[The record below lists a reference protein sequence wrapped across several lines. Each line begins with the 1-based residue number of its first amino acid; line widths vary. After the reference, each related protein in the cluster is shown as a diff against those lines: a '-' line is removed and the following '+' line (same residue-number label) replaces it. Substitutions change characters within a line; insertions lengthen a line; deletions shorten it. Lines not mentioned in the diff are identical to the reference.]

1 MSERRL
7 DTVPGVLAPRLRD
20 ALDRVSVAPDRSRAW
35 VDDRLVEA
43 DSPREM
49 RRLLAEALYDIL
61 HAGQFVEKGA
71 LSFRLRDTAFE
82 RVLGAA
88 VPHERS
94 TARARVHIP
103 AAGDDGT
110 EPRALVERDGVR
122 VWVPSGSIREDGP
135 LAAGQVVTL
144 DVPARRPALSPGFFV
159 VDGSLP
165 RSPHR
170 ELLRVYVHIERW
182 EDAAPVWAKALGHL
196 EDHGVAY
203 RSKILSAKAL
213 YPRRDALVVYLGQEM
228 WPQVPRLAEA
238 LRSLPG
244 IGRETS
250 VFADTVAPGVAV
262 ALEPE
267 DDRPGMSGL
276 SFGQHRAT
284 ALAKALL
291 DSAADGTPL
300 EATVFA
306 RFTEA
311 GIDPARPARN
321 SASPEFPAVLE
332 SPQDAGLVSA

>member
-1 MSERRL
+1 MSGN
-7 DTVPGVLAPRLRD
+7 PGHTVLAPRLRD
-20 ALDRVSVAPDRSRAW
+20 ALGRVTVAAGGTSAR
-35 VDDRLVEA
+35 VDDRDVEA

-71 LSFRLRDTAFE
+71 LSFRLRDEPFE

-103 AAGDDGT
+103 AADGSP
-110 EPRALVERDGVR
+110 ERALVERDGVR
-122 VWVPSGSIREDGP
+122 VWAPASAVQEDGP

-159 VDGSLP
+159 VDGSQP
-165 RSPHR
+165 RSPQR
-170 ELLRVYVHIERW
+170 ELLRVYVHITRW
-182 EDAAPVWAKALGHL
+182 QDAAPVWARVLGHL
-196 EDHGVAY
+196 EGRGIAY

-213 YPRRDALVVYLGQEM
+213 YPRRDALVVYLSQES
-228 WPQVPRLAEA
+228 WQEAPRLAET
-238 LRSLPG
+238 LRGTPG
-244 IGRETS
+244 LGRETS
-250 VFADTVAPGVAV
+250 VFAEPLGPGVAV
-262 ALEPE
+262 AWEPE
-267 DDRPGMSGL
+267 DERPGMSGL

-284 ALAKALL
+284 ALARALL
-291 DSAADGTPL
+291 DGAADPILL
-300 EATVFA
+300 EQAVVA

-321 SASPEFPAVLE
+321 SASPEFPAAID
-332 SPQDAGLVSA
+332 SPRDYDPVPA